1 MWTIGQE
8 EKRKLKEVVAF
19 FRGFRI
25 FANLR
30 SNTIEKVVK
39 YMEVVDF
46 KRGQKVYREGVNKI
60 DGLYFITQGDF
71 EVTQSIDNSQIKGD
85 HKIAQKAL
93 SRYTGGK
100 ASQSKPDL
108 HASLSRG
115 SRSQM
120 LLQKIAK
127 GQRGNLSSRAE
138 LNTIKDVKVLR
149 LVILGKNELFG
160 LEEIMEN

>member
-46 KRGQKVYREGVNKI
+46 KRG
-60 DGLYFITQGDF
+60 
-71 EVTQSIDNSQIKGD
+71 
-85 HKIAQKAL
+85 
-93 SRYTGGK
+93 
-100 ASQSKPDL
+100 
-108 HASLSRG
+108 
-115 SRSQM
+115 
-120 LLQKIAK
+120 
-127 GQRGNLSSRAE
+127 
-138 LNTIKDVKVLR
+138 
-149 LVILGKNELFG
+149 
-160 LEEIMEN
+160 